1 MQYAGR
7 VSDINLVNGPTHH
20 EFFVADL
27 LQLIKNL
34 TFRAKVILREMAIR
48 DEMNTT
54 DTGTKIRRK
63 ATL

>member
-27 LQLIKNL
+27 LQLILISWSKLN
-34 TFRAKVILREMAIR
+34 
-48 DEMNTT
+48 
-54 DTGTKIRRK
+54 
-63 ATL
+63 